1 MNTRTKKAMIG
12 AWGYSKW
19 ILSAIAII
27 VAVKFAINPGTDPV
41 DVILVRLIEIVLAL
55 PPVVFLGMFI
65 YCYFGFDKKNKNGK

>member
-27 VAVKFAINPGTDPV
+27 VAVKFVINPGTDPV
-41 DVILVRLIEIVLAL
+41 NTILIRLAQIVLVL
-55 PPVVFLGMFI
+55 PPVVFIGMFI
-65 YCYFGFDKKNKNGK
+65 YCYFGFDKNNNK